1 MGVSTMMGYSG
12 IILSAMMDLK
22 EVVLGL
28 VGDYNIRG
36 WWEPKQ
42 MNLKIKAVS
51 GQSMGNLVLAV
62 ARRLNSL
69 IKAIFSFL

>member
-1 MGVSTMMGYSG
+1 MMGYSG

>member
-1 MGVSTMMGYSG
+1 MMGYSG
-12 IILSAMMDLK
+12 IILSAMLDLK

-51 GQSMGNLVLAV
+51 GQSKGNLVLAV

>member
-1 MGVSTMMGYSG
+1 MMGYSG
-12 IILSAMMDLK
+12 IILSAMLDLK

-51 GQSMGNLVLAV
+51 RQSKDYLVLAV

>member
-1 MGVSTMMGYSG
+1 
-12 IILSAMMDLK
+12 MMDLK

>member
-1 MGVSTMMGYSG
+1 MMGYSG
-12 IILSAMMDLK
+12 IILSAMLDLK